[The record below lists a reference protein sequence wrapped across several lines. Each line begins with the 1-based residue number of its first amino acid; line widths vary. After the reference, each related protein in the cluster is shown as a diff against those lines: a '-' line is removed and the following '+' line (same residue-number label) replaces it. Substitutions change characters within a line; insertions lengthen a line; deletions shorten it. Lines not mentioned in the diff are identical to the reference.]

1 VDTPESPNGDEELA
15 GYLRRKYDSQ
25 KIDLVLALAASRF
38 PTLVQKDPALF
49 KDVPKIFYDFDSE
62 RDGANRVM
70 GPNITGVWAS
80 LDLHKTLD
88 LALALRPDTRKVVV
102 TSGSNVTDKIVRERA
117 LREFQPYQDRLEFIY
132 LFDKTMEEL
141 KTQLATLDNHTAVV
155 FLTFTADK
163 TGNRYT
169 GPEALSKLA
178 PFSTAPIYGHA
189 DTLMG
194 LGIVGGT
201 LLDSEG
207 TGRRLGEMSLRV
219 LAGERPE
226 QIPQENAPR
235 VVTVDW
241 RELQRWG
248 ISEQRLPAGTVVR
261 FKQWSFWELYKWY
274 AIGLIAAVIIEALL
288 IAWLLLLRVRRRQ
301 AEEENLRLALLAE
314 AERKRLDEV
323 VSNVPG
329 LVWETR
335 LEPGTD
341 VRKTT
346 FVSDYIEKLLGFT
359 AEEWLAQPQSF
370 GFQLMPDEEDRQNA
384 ARVTEAVMKSGQDG
398 IAQYRCV
405 TKDGRTVWLEAYL
418 SALANGE
425 GKVVGLRGVTLD
437 VTKRKQ
443 AEETAAQAEE
453 RDRAIL
459 SAIPDLIFLQTRDG
473 VYLDY
478 HTMDSE
484 DLLLPPNEY
493 LGKNMSEVLP
503 PELAAQFA
511 ACFERVEE
519 SGEPQI
525 LEYQLTINKVKRW
538 FEARMVSSGE
548 NILSVVRDITERH
561 RALNELRE
569 SEERFGKAFRA
580 NPQPMSLTVLA
591 NARYVDV
598 NESFLQVSGYTR
610 DEVIGKTAVE
620 LKIWETPAAREVF
633 VGEIKERG
641 SVENVETR
649 LRAKDGSIHVLLSSA
664 EQLEIGGEQCLLVAS
679 SDITARV
686 KAQEALRES
695 EERFRN
701 MAETA
706 PVMIWVT
713 DDQQQTTY
721 LNKQFLDLTGRS
733 LQQELGFGW
742 SADVHPDDLE
752 ATIETYTNA
761 FNQRIPFELECRLR
775 RGDGEYRWILA
786 SGAPRFSPTEEF
798 LGYIGS
804 CIDITER
811 RESEQEIRQAHE
823 QLVVAHKE
831 VNRLKNQL
839 QEENIYLR
847 EEIKL
852 EQNFDE
858 IIGASDALKYV
869 LFKIEQVAPT
879 DSTVLITGET
889 GTGKELVARA
899 IHGAS
904 SRKDRP
910 LVKVNCGA
918 LSAGLIESELFG
930 HEKGAFTGASGR
942 KIGRFEL
949 ANRATIFLDEIGE
962 LPPDLQVKLLRVIQ
976 EGEFERLGSSQTNKV
991 DVRIIAATNRNLDL
1005 EVKKGLFRED
1015 LWYRL
1020 NVFPITV
1027 PPLRQRREDIALL
1040 VEHFTRRFNKKF
1052 GKQVTSISPATLKS
1066 LGDYSWPGNV
1076 RELANV
1082 IERALIN
1089 SHGSVLKIAE
1099 EFEVAAVE
1107 QLSTSTK
1114 TLEEI
1119 ERDYIVHVLEDRG
1132 WRIEGRNG
1140 AARLLGLNPSTL
1152 RTRML
1157 KLGIQKPQSLSTSA
1171 S

>member
-1 VDTPESPNGDEELA
+1 MIQGTSEDDKSWAARAQEDFRAYESTLEFTQLNGLSPAEMQKALSGLPQNTIVFFVSSIRDNRGNTYESPD
-15 GYLRRKYDSQ
+15 YLRQ
-25 KIDLVLALAASRF
+25 
-38 PTLVQKDPALF
+38 
-49 KDVPKIFYDFDSE
+49 
-62 RDGANRVM
+62 
-70 GPNITGVWAS
+70 
-80 LDLHKTLD
+80 
-88 LALALRPDTRKVVV
+88 V
-102 TSGSNVTDKIVRERA
+102 TPG
-117 LREFQPYQDRLEFIY
+117 
-132 LFDKTMEEL
+132 
-141 KTQLATLDNHTAVV
+141 
-155 FLTFTADK
+155 
-163 TGNRYT
+163 
-169 GPEALSKLA
+169 
-178 PFSTAPIYGHA
+178 STAPIYGTTEAHLGA
-189 DTLMG
+189 
-194 LGIVGGT
+194 GIVGGK
-201 LLDSEG
+201 LLSFEALGIEG
-207 TGRRLGEMSLRV
+207 GKVGLRV
-219 LAGERPE
+219 LAGEKPE
-226 QIPQENAPR
+226 TISPHAVPG
-235 VVTVDW
+235 VIMFDW
-241 RELQRWG
+241 RELQRWR
-248 ISEQRLPAGTVVR
+248 ISEQSLPPGSIVR
-261 FKQWSFWELYKWY
+261 FKQPTFWELYKWY

-314 AERKRLDEV
+314 DERKRLDEV

-335 LEPGTD
+335 LEPGSD

-346 FVSDYIEKLLGFT
+346 FVSDYIEKMLGYT

-398 IAQYRCV
+398 IVQYRCV

-418 SALANGE
+418 SALANGD

-511 ACFERVEE
+511 VCFERVEE

-525 LEYQLTINKVKRW
+525 LEYQLAINKVPRW

-610 DEVIGKTAVE
+610 DEVIGKTALE

-633 VGEIKERG
+633 VGNIKDRG
-641 SVENVETR
+641 SVQNVETR

-664 EQLEIGGEQCLLVAS
+664 EQLEIGGEQCLLIAS

-742 SADVHPDDLE
+742 SADVHPDDLD
-752 ATIETYTNA
+752 ATVETYTNA
-761 FNQRIPFELECRLR
+761 FKQHIPFELECRLR

-786 SGAPRFSPTEEF
+786 SAAPRFSPTEEF

-811 RESEQEIRQAHE
+811 KESEQEIRQAHE

-858 IIGASDALKYV
+858 IVGSSDALKYV

-930 HEKGAFTGASGR
+930 HEKGAFTGAAGR

-976 EGEFERLGSSQTNKV
+976 EGEFERLGSSQTNKI

-1027 PPLRQRREDIALL
+1027 PPLRQRREDIAVL

-1132 WRIEGRNG
+1132 WRIEGRHG

-1157 KLGIQKPQSLSTSA
+1157 KLGIQKPQSFSTSA